1 MKNKTAEEVAKNI
14 NEDRQGSDYYND
26 PDVLAPYLKNSLNVS
41 EDTAQEIAKHILEDR
56 DGADYYQ
63 DVEVLSQYLE
73 GQME

>member
-1 MKNKTAEEVAKNI
+1 MKNQIAEEVAKRI
-14 NEDRQGSDYYND
+14 NEDRQGADYYKD

-41 EDTAQEIAKHILEDR
+41 EDTAQSMAKHICKDR

-63 DVEVLSQYLE
+63 DVEILSQYLE